1 MAVIVDV
8 ALFASLASFQPDGL
22 PGRHSR
28 PIEFPEGFMISQ
40 VIEQLALPDEPRVI
54 FVNGRHAEEGS
65 ALRDGDRL
73 AIFPP
78 VGGG

>member
-1 MAVIVDV
+1 MVVEV

-22 PGRHSR
+22 PGRHAR
-28 PIEFPEGFMISQ
+28 PIEFPEGFRISD
-40 VIEQLALPDEPRVI
+40 VIEMLALPDEPRVI
-54 FVNGRHAEEGS
+54 FVNGRHAEEG
-65 ALRDGDRL
+65 AELADGDRL

>member
-1 MAVIVDV
+1 MMVVDV

-28 PIEFPEGFMISQ
+28 PIEFPDGFLISQ
-40 VIEQLALPDEPRVI
+40 VIEMLALPDEPRVI
-54 FVNGRHAEEGS
+54 FVNGRHAEERS

>member
-1 MAVIVDV
+1 MKVDV

-22 PGRHSR
+22 SGRHTR
-28 PIEFPEGFMISQ
+28 EFDFPDGMLISE
-40 VIEQLALPDEPRVI
+40 VIASLGLPDEPRVI
-54 FVNGRHAEEGS
+54 FVNGRHASEGA
-65 ALRDGDRL
+65 ALGAGDRL

>member
-1 MAVIVDV
+1 MKVEV

-28 PIEFPEGFMISQ
+28 PIEFPEGCLISEA
-40 VIEQLALPDEPRVI
+40 IAALGLPDEPRVI
-54 FVNGRHAEEGS
+54 FVNGRHAPESSVLTE
-65 ALRDGDRL
+65 GDRL

>member
-1 MAVIVDV
+1 MNVDV

-28 PIEFPEGFMISQ
+28 SVEFPDDTRVGQ
-40 VIEQLALPDEPRVI
+40 VIESLGLPDEPRVI
-54 FVNGRHAEEGS
+54 FVNGRHAGES
-65 ALRDGDRL
+65 DVLAAGDRL